1 MKRAGGDNRL
11 PRIEADGLPSAHRL
25 NALCPP
31 IFHEDAGDCGLGTN
45 GEIAPSAG
53 RGVEIA
59 DCRGDAA
66 VVLVGERHRIAA
78 VGVVAVDV
86 ATQGKA
92 VLLHRRQ
99 GRTAEPAPLVRKQAA
114 YGNASGAAVTL
125 AGEID
130 IPLQLVE
137 VGQETLMGPAG
148 EPHLL
153 PFVVVAPHPAHGELA
168 VDGRA
173 AAHDAG
179 LLEAAG
185 LLGRVDFGRA
195 VVDAQVVPVKTPIEV
210 GKARVAVEDDV
221 GHRLR
226 WRVRARFEKGHPLR
240 RIGRKAMG
248 QHGARRATADDHV
261 VKRFPHL
268 QNSGHNRGT
277 TRHHAVTDRA
287 PRLV

>member
-1 MKRAGGDNRL
+1 M
-11 PRIEADGLPSAHRL
+11 AHRL
-25 NALCPP
+25 NALRPP
-31 IFHEDAGDCGLGTN
+31 ILHEDAGHRGLGMN
-45 GEIAPSAG
+45 GEIAPAAG
-53 RGVEIA
+53 RGVEIT
-59 DCRGDAA
+59 DRRGDAA

-86 ATQGKA
+86 PAKEKA
-92 VLLHRRQ
+92 VILHRRQ
-99 GRTAEPAPLVRKQAA
+99 GRTAEPAPFVRKQAA
-114 YGNASGAAVTL
+114 HGNASGAAVTL

-153 PFVVVAPHPAHGELA
+153 PLVVVAPHPAHGELA

-195 VVDAQVVPVKTPIEV
+195 VEDAQVVPVKTPIEV

-221 GHRLR
+221 GHFLR
-226 WRVRARFEKGHPLR
+226 RRVRARFEKGHTLR

-248 QHGARRATADDHV
+248 QHGARRSAADDHV